1 MSAAH
6 DNSRY
11 DKYNPSQGDTIKTE
25 VTISIDSE
33 IAAASDAYTLGLYAE
48 QQFKATHFKSPD
60 GWKRTTSESSHAGI
74 VE

>member
-1 MSAAH
+1 M
-6 DNSRY
+6 
-11 DKYNPSQGDTIKTE
+11 KTE